1 MCFDYFLLDLQHETI
16 TPNIRPICRRF
27 PEHENR
33 AHAVDDHHHQVDHH
47 LRCAQGFLL
56 PRLPLGA
63 CPQRRQGGIRGNGNV
78 KRMRNAEWGMREE
91 ELNASAQPLPNS

>member
-1 MCFDYFLLDLQHETI
+1 MEKRNNFIFKKLKNTNIIIVFRFFFFFLQQETI
-16 TPNIRPICRRF
+16 TPNIRPLWRWF
-27 PEHENR
+27 PDFENR
-33 AHAVDDHHHQVDHH
+33 AHAVYYYFHQVDHH

-78 KRMRNAEWGMREE
+78 E
-91 ELNASAQPLPNS
+91 